1 MVAPRA
7 STWRGALALA
17 SLAAACTSD
26 ATTLVAPRIVT
37 PAAGEPGAVLDDL
50 DELVLAVAVAGDG
63 DDLAAATF
71 ARGEALEL
79 TSVPPQDGL
88 VVHLRGNVNDA
99 IVGYGRTCALDASA
113 GGAAPAPLLFF
124 SRTVQWARQEPPPV
138 SDRRGGVAITDATGA
153 AVLLGGRDAA
163 GAVVTAIERFDPR
176 RGETATLGEVRARDG
191 GTVLPLPDGRVAI
204 FGGTAGDVPLEVL
217 ELVDPLAP
225 TAAAVDA
232 LDDPRLARTG
242 AAATTLS
249 DGALIVVGGEVEG
262 APAADVIEL
271 RLDGGTL
278 GLRTIGASLATARRG
293 ATATRLSDDLGAAV
307 LVAGGDDAGGVV
319 AVAELYKPLREGF
332 ADPAAFAP
340 TMVTPRT
347 GHRAVLLADGS
358 VLFVGGIDAAGA
370 VVRTLET
377 FSLDAGFVDVGTL
390 PDGAGVV
397 DASLTP
403 LPDGRLL
410 IAGGRREL
418 DGPAVDDAFIVRVD
432 PVDGSLDVVATA
444 PLTTPRAG
452 HQATP
457 LCDGTILLVGG
468 AAPGT
473 SAERYQPTAAGRR

>member
-1 MVAPRA
+1 MVARRA
-7 STWRGALALA
+7 VAWKGALALA
-17 SLAAACTSD
+17 ALGPACTSD

-50 DELVLAVAVAGDG
+50 DELVLAAAVAGDS

-79 TSVPPQDGL
+79 TGVPPQDGL
-88 VVHLRGNVNDA
+88 VIHLRGNVDDA

-113 GGAAPAPLLFF
+113 GAAGPAPLLFF
-124 SRTVQWARQEPPPV
+124 SRTVQWARQAPPPV
-138 SDRRGGVAITDATGA
+138 SDRRDGVAVSDATGA

-163 GAVVTAIERFDPR
+163 GQAVTAIERFDPR
-176 RGETATLGEVRARDG
+176 VGETTTLGEVRARDG
-191 GTVLPLPDGRVAI
+191 GTVLPLPDGRIAI
-204 FGGTAGDVPLEVL
+204 LGGTTNGTPLEIL
-217 ELVDPLAP
+217 EIVDPLAP
-225 TAAAVDA
+225 TSAALDA

-249 DGALIVVGGEVEG
+249 DGALLVVGGEVDG
-262 APAADVIEL
+262 ALAADVIEL
-271 RLDGGTL
+271 RLDGGAIS
-278 GLRTIGASLATARRG
+278 LRSIGADLVTARRG

-307 LVAGGDDAGGVV
+307 LVAGGEDAGGVV
-319 AVAELYKPLREGF
+319 AVAELYKPLREAF
-332 ADPAAFAP
+332 ADPAGFAP
-340 TMVTPRT
+340 AMVTPRT

-358 VLFVGGIDAAGA
+358 VLFVGGVDGAGQ

-377 FSLDAGFVDVGTL
+377 FTLDAGFVDVGAL
-390 PDGAGVV
+390 PDGAGVI

-410 IAGGRREL
+410 IAGGRRVL
-418 DGPAVDDAFIVRVD
+418 GGPAVDDAFIVRVD

-452 HQATP
+452 HQAAR